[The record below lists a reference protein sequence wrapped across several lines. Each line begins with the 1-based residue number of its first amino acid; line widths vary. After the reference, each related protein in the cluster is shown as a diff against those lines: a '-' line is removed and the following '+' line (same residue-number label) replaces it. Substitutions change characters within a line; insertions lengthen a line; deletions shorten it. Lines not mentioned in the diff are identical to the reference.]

1 MPTLERPEAGGF
13 PRLKT
18 SLHYTV
24 TFKPIATAEK
34 MPSQI
39 MIIVIIIIVKIIN
52 SYQ

>member
-18 SLHYTV
+18 KLHYTV
-24 TFKPIATAEK
+24 NFKPIATAEK
-34 MPSQI
+34 MLSQI
-39 MIIVIIIIVKIIN
+39 MIIVIVIIIN